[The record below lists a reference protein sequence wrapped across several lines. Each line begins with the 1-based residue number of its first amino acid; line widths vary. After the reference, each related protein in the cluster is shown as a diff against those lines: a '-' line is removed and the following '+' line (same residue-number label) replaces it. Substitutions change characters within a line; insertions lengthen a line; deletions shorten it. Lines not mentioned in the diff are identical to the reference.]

1 LILPRCEGDQLV
13 TTLGSNTIDA
23 TKGDASPLFAFLKQQ
38 GTGSKHAMET
48 GLANRVAIVAA
59 GSQGLGRAAAF
70 ALAAEGAHIA
80 ICARGK
86 EALEQTAATVRERFK
101 VRVHAQILDVRDTP
115 AVDEFVKNVD
125 KQFGRIDVC
134 VTNAGGPPAKGF
146 LETTDED
153 WDSAFALNLR
163 SAAAFARAV
172 IPYMQRNQW
181 GRIIMISSITVR
193 QPQPQ
198 LVLSNAVRAGVMGLV
213 RSLANE
219 FGKDGVLVNNVAPGY
234 TATERL
240 KELSGRR
247 ALASGQTEEEIE
259 RTWIEQIPLQRLGR
273 PEELA
278 DAIVWLAS
286 ERASFVTGQTILVD
300 GGMYKGL

>member
-1 LILPRCEGDQLV
+1 MPRCEGDYLV

-23 TKGDASPLFAFLKQQ
+23 TKGDFRSPFRFLI
-38 GTGSKHAMET
+38 GDNSFVET

-59 GSQGLGRAAAF
+59 SSEGIGRAAAF
-70 ALAAEGAHIA
+70 AFAAEGAHLA
-80 ICARGK
+80 LCARSR
-86 EALEQTAATVRERFK
+86 ENLQRTAAVIRERFP
-101 VRVHAQILDVRDTP
+101 VRVHAETLDVRNSD
-115 AVDEFVKNVD
+115 AVEEFVRNVD
-125 KQFGRIDVC
+125 GELGRIDVC
-134 VTNAGGPPAKGF
+134 VTNAGGPPAKWF

-153 WDSAFALNLR
+153 WDNAFFLNLR
-163 SAAAFARAV
+163 STAAFARAV
-172 IPYMQRNQW
+172 IPYMQRRRW
-181 GRIIMISSITVR
+181 GRIVTISSITVR

-219 FGKDGVLVNNVAPGY
+219 FGKDGILVNNVAPGY

-240 KELSGRR
+240 KELSARR
-247 ALASGQTEEEIE
+247 AAASGQTEEAIE
-259 RTWIEQIPLQRLGR
+259 RTWIEQIPLARLGR

-278 DAIVWLAS
+278 DAVIWLAS
-286 ERASFVTGQTILVD
+286 ERASFITGQTILVD

>member
-1 LILPRCEGDQLV
+1 
-13 TTLGSNTIDA
+13 
-23 TKGDASPLFAFLKQQ
+23 
-38 GTGSKHAMET
+38 
-48 GLANRVAIVAA
+48 VAA
-59 GSQGLGRAAAF
+59 SSQGLGRAAAF
-70 ALAAEGAHIA
+70 ALAAEGAHVA
-80 ICARGK
+80 LCARGS
-86 EALEQTAATVRERFK
+86 EALEKTAAAIRERFK
-101 VRVHAQILDVRDTP
+101 VRVYTQTLDVRDT
-115 AVDEFVKNVD
+115 AAIEQFVKDVD
-125 KQFGRIDVC
+125 KQFGRIDIC

-146 LETTDED
+146 LETTDDD
-153 WDSAFALNLR
+153 WDQAFVLNLR
-163 SAAAFARAV
+163 SAAVFARAV
-172 IPYMQRNQW
+172 IPLMQRNQW

-240 KELSGRR
+240 KELSERR
-247 ALASGQTEEEIE
+247 ALASGQSETDVE

>member
-1 LILPRCEGDQLV
+1 MD
-13 TTLGSNTIDA
+13 
-23 TKGDASPLFAFLKQQ
+23 
-38 GTGSKHAMET
+38 T
-48 GLANRVAIVAA
+48 GLQNRVALVA
-59 GSQGLGRAAAF
+59 GSSQGLGRAAAF

-80 ICARGK
+80 LCARNVT
-86 EALEQTAATVRERFK
+86 ALEQVAANIRSQFGVQ
-101 VRVHAQILDVRDTP
+101 VHQESVDVRDT
-115 AVDEFVKNVD
+115 AVLERFVDNVSRV
-125 KQFGRIDVC
+125 FGRIDIC
-134 VTNAGGPPAKGF
+134 VTNAGGPPAKPF
-146 LETTDED
+146 LATTDRE
-153 WDSAFALNLR
+153 WDDAFILNLR
-163 SAAAFARAV
+163 SAATFARAV
-172 IPYMQRNQW
+172 IPFMQRQQW

-219 FGKDGVLVNNVAPGY
+219 FGKDGILVNNVAPGY
-234 TATERL
+234 TTTDRL
-240 KELSGRR
+240 IELARHGAAASGR
-247 ALASGQTEEEIE
+247 SEQEIE
-259 RTWIEQIPLQRLGR
+259 QTWIDQIPLGRLGK

>member
-1 LILPRCEGDQLV
+1 MD
-13 TTLGSNTIDA
+13 
-23 TKGDASPLFAFLKQQ
+23 
-38 GTGSKHAMET
+38 T
-48 GLANRVAIVAA
+48 GLRNRVAVVA
-59 GSQGLGRAAAF
+59 GSSQGLGRATAF

-80 ICARGK
+80 LCARNAA
-86 EALEQTAATVRERFK
+86 ALEQIAEKIRSQFGVQVHQER
-101 VRVHAQILDVRDTP
+101 VDVRDT
-115 AVDEFVKNVD
+115 AALEHFVSNVSRIFD
-125 KQFGRIDVC
+125 RIDIC
-134 VTNAGGPPAKGF
+134 VTNAGGPPAKPF
-146 LETTDED
+146 LATTDQE
-153 WDSAFALNLR
+153 WDDAFILNLR

-172 IPYMQRNQW
+172 IPHMQRQKW

-219 FGKDGVLVNNVAPGY
+219 FGKDGILVNNVAPGY
-234 TATERL
+234 TATDRL
-240 KELSGRR
+240 LELARHGAAVSGR
-247 ALASGQTEEEIE
+247 SEKEIE
-259 RTWIEQIPLQRLGR
+259 QTWIDQIPLGRLGK

-286 ERASFVTGQTILVD
+286 DRASFVTGQTILVD